1 MLTYRIGGSE
11 RLRKAVADLR
21 ATPEWIKTAVV
32 RELQGIPAGL
42 RPKVQVEMA
51 RVLPARYAPVLAAA
65 LRITAA
71 AGRKGWISVRIKG
84 QARGRR
90 KLRDVSALD
99 TRGAL
104 RHPVYGQ
111 GTVWSTTQVRPG
123 LWSRPADAHAPT
135 IINEVGAAV
144 GRVAD
149 RLERG

>member
-1 MLTYRIGGSE
+1 MLTYRVGGAE

-21 ATPEWIKTAVV
+21 ATPDAIEAAVIG
-32 RELQGIPAGL
+32 ELQGIPAGL

-51 RVLPARYAPVLAAA
+51 RVLPARYAPVLASA
-65 LRITAA
+65 LRIAA
-71 AGRKGWISVRIKG
+71 TVGRGGWIRVKVRG

-90 KLRDVSALD
+90 KLRDLGALD
-99 TRGAL
+99 VRGAL

-123 LWSRPADAHAPT
+123 LWSRPVDAHTPT

-144 GRVAD
+144 DRVAGQ
-149 RLERG
+149 LERG